1 MGSTRPRAGDG
12 ATSTTTRSAQKL
24 LRAPTPNT
32 GGPVRHAK
40 AKVCPPPRPPPASRG
55 QSPGSAGDSVVLNV
69 PRRTETAQE
78 NGISA
83 DFCFAAC
90 KIFSCEYIHIIPY
103 LSTDVLWEYC

>member
-1 MGSTRPRAGDG
+1 MDE
-12 ATSTTTRSAQKL
+12 
-24 LRAPTPNT
+24 
-32 GGPVRHAK
+32 VDEVDEVD
-40 AKVCPPPRPPPASRG
+40 KVDEVGRRPPPASRG

>member
-1 MGSTRPRAGDG
+1 MDEVGEVDE
-12 ATSTTTRSAQKL
+12 
-24 LRAPTPNT
+24 
-32 GGPVRHAK
+32 VDEVDEED
-40 AKVCPPPRPPPASRG
+40 KVDEVGPPASRG

-103 LSTDVLWEYC
+103 SFADVLWEYC

>member
-78 NGISA
+78 YGISA

-90 KIFSCEYIHIIPY
+90 KIFSCEYIHIISY
-103 LSTDVLWEYC
+103 LFTDVL